1 MYTVHCTVQVHGTQP
16 ALPPLL
22 HPVRLVDVIWDEPD
36 CINPHNSLSIK
47 VQNNSDLEA
56 NQTRECQLIQF
67 YHTRIFKNIMMFKVN
82 VEGKGKNETSSL
94 GNGQVMWSYIVQP
107 PVRVC
112 HVQYTMQPP
121 LRVCLPR
128 RCSGCLGK
136 PCCLNKEFR
145 DKPLYLYIFEMMR
158 KNQLSVLHC
167 RDLF

>member
-56 NQTRECQLIQF
+56 NQTRDCQLIQF

-136 PCCLNKEFR
+136 PCCLNNMQR
-145 DKPLYLYIFEMMR
+145 
-158 KNQLSVLHC
+158 V
-167 RDLF
+167 